1 MRSRYS
7 KSCMKAQYPNG
18 TIWASSFFNAVGVG
32 GNFALYMPVPL
43 RYIPIANTVRLLRR
57 YLKMVFCNYCGI
69 QNESAYHFA
78 LYEQESCNALIKKI
92 ARWKH
97 ELDADRAKL
106 PRGDVA
112 LMDAHDDAICHL
124 LNAID
129 EIAERRRKVDR
140 AVDSW
145 EMAQGSKAWTA

>member
-1 MRSRYS
+1 MTGPDFAAWRYGLGMTQVAAAAALRVS
-7 KSCMKAQYPNG
+7 PSCV
-18 TIWASSFFNAVGVG
+18 IE
-32 GNFALYMPVPL
+32 
-43 RYIPIANTVRLLRR
+43 
-57 YLKMVFCNYCGI
+57 
-69 QNESAYHFA
+69 NESAYDFSR
-78 LYEQESCNALIKKI
+78 YEQDECNALIKKI

-129 EIAERRRKVDR
+129 EIAERRRKADR